1 MSAPLLELRNLSGGY
16 DPIQIFSGI
25 DLTLAPGESI
35 GFFGPNGHGKS
46 TLMKTISGVLAP
58 WSGDVVFQGQRLNRA
73 GDRGSRKWRN
83 FNYDVV
89 TRRRMD
95 PKQVARAGLI
105 HVPEGSLLFPEMTVE
120 ETLAVAPVAAAARG
134 GGAGRMQQVHDLFP
148 LLCDRLDSK
157 IRYLS
162 GGERQMV
169 AIACGLLGD
178 PKLMILDEPTLGLSP
193 KLRIELSA
201 VIGAIKAAGVP
212 LIVIDQDV
220 AFLTDL
226 IDRLYL
232 FDHGRISRVLEKADI
247 PSHEHLMAMLFGES
261 AHEH

>member
-1 MSAPLLELRNLSGGY
+1 MSLLKLENLSGGY
-16 DPIQIFSGI
+16 DPIQIFSDI
-25 DLTLAPGESI
+25 NLTIAPGESI

-58 WSGDVVFQGQRLNRA
+58 WTGDVIFEGKRLNHA

-95 PKQVARAGLI
+95 PKKVARAGLI
-105 HVPEGSLLFPEMTVE
+105 HVPEGNLLFPEMTVE
-120 ETLAVAPVAAAARG
+120 ETLSVAPVAANGRGDAA
-134 GGAGRMQQVHDLFP
+134 AQLEQVHNLFP
-148 LLCDRLDSK
+148 RLSERLNSK

-169 AIACGLLGD
+169 AISVGLMGG

-193 KLRIELSA
+193 KLRTELCRA
-201 VIGAIKAAGVP
+201 VGAIKASGVP
-212 LIVIDQDV
+212 LILIDQDV
-220 AFLTDL
+220 TFLTEL

-232 FDHGRISRVLEKADI
+232 FDHGHISKTLEKADI
-247 PSHEHLMAMLFGES
+247 PSHEDLMAMLFGD
-261 AHEH
+261 HVI